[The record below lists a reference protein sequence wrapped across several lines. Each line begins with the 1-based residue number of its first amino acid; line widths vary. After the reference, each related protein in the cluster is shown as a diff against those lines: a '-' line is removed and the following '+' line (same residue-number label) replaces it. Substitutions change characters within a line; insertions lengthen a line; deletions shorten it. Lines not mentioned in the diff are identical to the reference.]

1 MSCSLIMASK
11 SMRAFGYRQ
20 SNWDHTLFLK
30 HRNGKVTTLIVYVDD
45 MVVTGNNPPDQ
56 AALENYLSKEFEM
69 KDLGSLKYFFGIEVL
84 RCKSE
89 IFLSQRKY
97 VFDLLKETSMT
108 GYKPVSTP
116 LAEGMKLGINQNQG
130 SIDKGRYQRLVG

>member
-1 MSCSLIMASK
+1 MASK

-84 RCKSE
+84 RCKFE

>member
-1 MSCSLIMASK
+1 
-11 SMRAFGYRQ
+11 MRAFGYRQ

-45 MVVTGNNPPDQ
+45 MEVTGNNPPDQ

>member
-1 MSCSLIMASK
+1 MASK

>member
-1 MSCSLIMASK
+1 MASK

-69 KDLGSLKYFFGIEVL
+69 KDLGSLKYCFGIEVL

>member
-1 MSCSLIMASK
+1 MASK

-69 KDLGSLKYFFGIEVL
+69 KDLGSLKFFFGIEVL
-84 RCKSE
+84 RCKFE

>member
-1 MSCSLIMASK
+1 MASK

-20 SNWDHTLFLK
+20 SNWDRTLFLK

-84 RCKSE
+84 RCKFE

>member
-1 MSCSLIMASK
+1 
-11 SMRAFGYRQ
+11 MRAFGYRQ

>member
-1 MSCSLIMASK
+1 MASK
-11 SMRAFGYRQ
+11 SMRAFGYMQ

-30 HRNGKVTTLIVYVDD
+30 HRNGKVTALIVYVDD
-45 MVVTGNNPPDQ
+45 MVVTGNNPHDQ
-56 AALENYLSKEFEM
+56 AALKNYLSKEFEM

-97 VFDLLKETSMT
+97 VLDLLIETSMT
-108 GYKPVSTP
+108 GYKSVSTP